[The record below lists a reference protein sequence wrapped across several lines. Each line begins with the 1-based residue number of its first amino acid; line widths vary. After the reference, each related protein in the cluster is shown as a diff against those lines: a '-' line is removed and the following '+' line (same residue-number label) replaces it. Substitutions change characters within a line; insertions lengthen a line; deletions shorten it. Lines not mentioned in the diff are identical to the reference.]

1 MADYTDDENA
11 STGQSSSLSEV
22 SGSAKSLVG
31 KQNAKLKAKAKE
43 AGQKLKKDIGKSI
56 KEGFKALLRTPHG
69 WIVILIICLLIIFL
83 AIVAYIQGVLSNQ
96 KTNTS
101 AAKYVAAG
109 GSSKK
114 KISATKDS
122 DGNEIYSADDKKKLY
137 NDSRTLM
144 TFSTDE
150 IKDMAETM
158 ISGESDSQVSKD
170 YSSKLKD
177 DTKKRSGV
185 QVNNTSDIVLPSQER
200 SFLEHMLL
208 SEKYNFNNVKWVK
221 YDHSNN
227 GVDLTESEMQTNKEL
242 GLLYPANSQIKSI
255 ISMILPYLQS
265 WKIPLAMYSG
275 EISGNNAISSAS
287 GKNVQLAWQIL
298 LEAYSDITVNQYEM
312 QTLTRNYTREDT
324 TEIVCT
330 NEVKKTSSSDYKP
343 HPDAGNHGMPSD
355 IKVEDKGSYTESYQV
370 VGEEVCVDT
379 SIKETK
385 GAEKQNGSDQ
395 IETKYEYR
403 IAEALTFDLM
413 VKNSY
418 VYKKYNTNENPNSE
432 SEYES
437 GKTGP
442 NLYLNDTKIDL
453 NNSDNLKTLYENGTF
468 KSKELSQ
475 QTDKTF
481 DNGSGYTK
489 TDNQTNTVK
498 YTKRTTK
505 TFSITRKWSDS
516 LTNKEVKSTPYT
528 YNDLLTFVKAKKD
541 AGYETEGYEE
551 KDGKGSINKS
561 SVYKDLAE
569 SEKLNRIDFINAV
582 SGIYNKYVKTP
593 AYDGLAITRGN
604 LYYSYY
610 NLEES
615 LKEIEKDGK
624 YPYVYGISLGLK
636 NVATAKKYTGDSQDI
651 IIPEDG
657 YMWPVRNK
665 VVWQLFSDEYIGSYG
680 GTHHGVDILAY
691 SPEESTSQD
700 DKDAPI
706 YPIEDGKVVEV
717 VSNITTLG
725 YIGSNEGSGWG
736 NHILIDHGNGIMSR
750 YAHIAPGGV
759 LVNVGDEVKKGE
771 QIAWMGSTGSSSAK
785 HVHLEILVNGTR
797 VDPLLYYGDSIV
809 RVNDESIKYKDDYD
823 NGTRLDSYAGQY
835 KYVAPSG
842 NKVDDVPSVDPDETP
857 DDDGEESVGY
867 SVSSGREFNSTDI
880 SSCTKNGKVT
890 SSIKFKAGTEGKDCS
905 TSAEEDDQLYAL
917 EEYKNNNA
925 QLMARHVTEELG
937 ITETDISKVSK
948 VYVYAVTTQMI
959 QSYFAAYTL
968 NYATAGEQYP
978 KDVIYTVYK
987 NTGFMSSMQSSQ
999 YKAFNKAPPKWV
1011 VQIAQNFIDYME
1023 NKRKGKKVSYRYYPP
1038 YAPGWEEDGAGK
1050 SLEEMIKVWNGI
1062 ETISIWDGVERFNGM
1077 PDAEGDV
1084 ITTQTVG
1091 YHFYNGYGA
1100 SVWAV
1105 YGKKEY
1111 GTFQSTQKKV
1121 LVMAHP
1127 EKGCYWDIEGKTY
1140 HYWHKTI
1147 MNNLKSNPDFQKLV
1161 ISYDDFTA
1169 KGERGNTYVVGKA
1182 KVSYKLANGN
1192 EDSIYTPV
1200 KFYDVVE
1207 KYKVGNSIDNYI
1219 KKYFGIKASYD
1230 SSTGV
1235 QSYNYT
1241 DDSGYSKQN

>member
-43 AGQKLKKDIGKSI
+43 AGQKLKKNIGKSI
-56 KEGFKALLRTPHG
+56 KEGFKVLLRTPHG
-69 WIVILIICLLIIFL
+69 WIVILIICLLIFFL
-83 AIVAYIQGVLSNQ
+83 AIVAYIKGVISNQ

-137 NDSRTLM
+137 DDSRTLM

-255 ISMILPYLQS
+255 ISMLLPYLQS

-355 IKVEDKGSYTESYQV
+355 IKVEDKDSYTESYQV

-395 IETKYEYR
+395 VESKYEYR

-442 NLYLNDTKIDL
+442 DLYLNDTKIDL
-453 NNSDNLKTLYENGTF
+453 NNSNNLKTLYENGTF
-468 KSKELSQ
+468 KSKEPSQ

-505 TFSITRKWSDS
+505 TISITRKWSDS

-528 YNDLLTFVKAKKD
+528 YDDLLTFVKAKKD

-725 YIGSNEGSGWG
+725 YIGSPDGGGWG
-736 NHILIDHGNGIMSR
+736 NYILIDHGNGIMSR

-771 QIAWMGSTGSSSAK
+771 QIAWMGSTGSSSVK

-809 RVNDESIKYKDDYD
+809 RVDDESIKYKDDYD

-835 KYVAPSG
+835 KYVSSQG
-842 NKVDDVPSVDPDETP
+842 NKNSQNNPDKKNDENKEETEIIYTENKESKDLRNPNSSDAYKLKEALKKTYWYKEAGKFVDYEDV
-857 DDDGEESVGY
+857 
-867 SVSSGREFNSTDI
+867 N
-880 SSCTKNGKVT
+880 KNKKT
-890 SSIKFKAGTEGKDCS
+890 
-905 TSAEEDDQLYAL
+905 LYAL
-917 EEYKNNNA
+917 EYYKYNDA
-925 QLMARHVTEELG
+925 ELMARHAAEELG
-937 ITETDISKVSK
+937 ISEGDEVSTVYKYAAIAQMIQTYYACQNFLDCTPSSGVNDAVYKMFTTTGYMYTMAASGYDTFNSKPPAWLLQIAKDFIKHKEDQKTNPSLTFKDYPPGLPADNASAWNGVQTLSIWDTVGRFNGINSEGLKEQLVAYYYYNSRIGDYVIALYAKPSSTRRAIMLMDHSSDCSNVNRNTTHTSDDRQDDETDIKNASKIF
-948 VYVYAVTTQMI
+948 Y
-959 QSYFAAYTL
+959 
-968 NYATAGEQYP
+968 
-978 KDVIYTVYK
+978 
-987 NTGFMSSMQSSQ
+987 SS
-999 YKAFNKAPPKWV
+999 
-1011 VQIAQNFIDYME
+1011 D
-1023 NKRKGKKVSYRYYPP
+1023 RP
-1038 YAPGWEEDGAGK
+1038 YITSINGEDGYEYGNVY
-1050 SLEEMIKVWNGI
+1050 L
-1062 ETISIWDGVERFNGM
+1062 
-1077 PDAEGDV
+1077 
-1084 ITTQTVG
+1084 VG
-1091 YHFYNGYGA
+1091 
-1100 SVWAV
+1100 
-1105 YGKKEY
+1105 KEY
-1111 GTFQSTQKKV
+1111 GTYNGAAGYKDKV
-1121 LVMAHP
+1121 
-1127 EKGCYWDIEGKTY
+1127 
-1140 HYWHKTI
+1140 
-1147 MNNLKSNPDFQKLV
+1147 
-1161 ISYDDFTA
+1161 
-1169 KGERGNTYVVGKA
+1169 
-1182 KVSYKLANGN
+1182 
-1192 EDSIYTPV
+1192 
-1200 KFYDVVE
+1200 
-1207 KYKVGNSIDNYI
+1207 YI
-1219 KKYFGIKASYD
+1219 PK
-1230 SSTGV
+1230 
-1235 QSYNYT
+1235 
-1241 DDSGYSKQN
+1241 

>member
-43 AGQKLKKDIGKSI
+43 AGQKLKKNIGKSI
-56 KEGFKALLRTPHG
+56 KEGFKVLLRTPHG
-69 WIVILIICLLIIFL
+69 WIVILIICLLIFFL
-83 AIVAYIQGVLSNQ
+83 AIVAYIKGVISNQ

-137 NDSRTLM
+137 DDSRTLM

-255 ISMILPYLQS
+255 ISMLLPYLQS

-355 IKVEDKGSYTESYQV
+355 IKVEDKDSYTESYQV

-395 IETKYEYR
+395 VESKYEYR

-442 NLYLNDTKIDL
+442 DLYLNDTKIDL
-453 NNSDNLKTLYENGTF
+453 NNSNNLKTLYENGTF
-468 KSKELSQ
+468 KSKEPSQ

-505 TFSITRKWSDS
+505 TISITRKWSDS

-528 YNDLLTFVKAKKD
+528 YDDLLTFVKAKKD

-725 YIGSNEGSGWG
+725 YIGSPDGGGWG
-736 NHILIDHGNGIMSR
+736 NYILIDHGNGIMSR

-771 QIAWMGSTGSSSAK
+771 QIAWMGSTGSSSVK

-797 VDPLLYYGDSIV
+797 VDPLLY
-809 RVNDESIKYKDDYD
+809 
-823 NGTRLDSYAGQY
+823 
-835 KYVAPSG
+835 
-842 NKVDDVPSVDPDETP
+842 
-857 DDDGEESVGY
+857 
-867 SVSSGREFNSTDI
+867 
-880 SSCTKNGKVT
+880 
-890 SSIKFKAGTEGKDCS
+890 
-905 TSAEEDDQLYAL
+905 
-917 EEYKNNNA
+917 
-925 QLMARHVTEELG
+925 
-937 ITETDISKVSK
+937 
-948 VYVYAVTTQMI
+948 
-959 QSYFAAYTL
+959 
-968 NYATAGEQYP
+968 
-978 KDVIYTVYK
+978 
-987 NTGFMSSMQSSQ
+987 
-999 YKAFNKAPPKWV
+999 
-1011 VQIAQNFIDYME
+1011 
-1023 NKRKGKKVSYRYYPP
+1023 
-1038 YAPGWEEDGAGK
+1038 
-1050 SLEEMIKVWNGI
+1050 
-1062 ETISIWDGVERFNGM
+1062 
-1077 PDAEGDV
+1077 
-1084 ITTQTVG
+1084 
-1091 YHFYNGYGA
+1091 
-1100 SVWAV
+1100 
-1105 YGKKEY
+1105 
-1111 GTFQSTQKKV
+1111 
-1121 LVMAHP
+1121 
-1127 EKGCYWDIEGKTY
+1127 
-1140 HYWHKTI
+1140 
-1147 MNNLKSNPDFQKLV
+1147 
-1161 ISYDDFTA
+1161 
-1169 KGERGNTYVVGKA
+1169 
-1182 KVSYKLANGN
+1182 
-1192 EDSIYTPV
+1192 
-1200 KFYDVVE
+1200 
-1207 KYKVGNSIDNYI
+1207 
-1219 KKYFGIKASYD
+1219 
-1230 SSTGV
+1230 
-1235 QSYNYT
+1235 
-1241 DDSGYSKQN
+1241 